1 MFHAFTFLQLDFAGS
16 APWTPRDPKRVPHYL
31 KGCAM
36 ADVKNVKVPVLVLH
50 GEKDVRVPVSQAIG
64 FMRGLVREGDE
75 AASAASKLIIYPRE
89 GHIFEER
96 AHVEDQLTRVLAHLQ
111 KYIA

>member
-1 MFHAFTFLQLDFAGS
+1 
-16 APWTPRDPKRVPHYL
+16 
-31 KGCAM
+31 M

-64 FMRGLVREGDE
+64 FMRGLIREGDE
-75 AASAASKLIIYPRE
+75 AVSAASKLIIYPRE

-96 AHVEDQLTRVLAHLQ
+96 AHAEDQLTRVLAHLQ

>member
-1 MFHAFTFLQLDFAGS
+1 
-16 APWTPRDPKRVPHYL
+16 
-31 KGCAM
+31 
-36 ADVKNVKVPVLVLH
+36 
-50 GEKDVRVPVSQAIG
+50 
-64 FMRGLVREGDE
+64 MRGLVREGDE